1 MAEADETAPETLT
14 LWQCVGCGAMGN
26 AEECVATCD
35 FKRAFVVDAASHADL
50 LEYWLNLSEHIEAL
64 REFAREIVAETET
77 PERFERAL
85 TDLRVRGKDLLAL
98 APREKTP
105 QAVPPDERAEIWL
118 CAACGMVEAP
128 RDCLGICVRRTGDF
142 VRAEDHDALSARI
155 ERARLEARILAA
167 LARQIGWTVPR
178 PGQSERMRAALRSMA
193 TKACDALAQALGS
206 SGK

>member
-1 MAEADETAPETLT
+1 MAEVDETAPETLT

-35 FKRAFVVDAASHADL
+35 FKRVFVVDAASHADL
-50 LEYWLNLSEHIEAL
+50 LEYFLSLSEYNERL

-77 PERFERAL
+77 AERFERAL
-85 TDLRVRGKDLLAL
+85 TDLRVRGKALLAQ
-98 APREKTP
+98 APREKAP
-105 QAVPPDERAEIWL
+105 QAVPEDERAEIWL

-142 VRAEDHDALSARI
+142 VRADDHDALSARI
-155 ERARLEARILAA
+155 EKARLEARSLLT
-167 LARQIGWTVPR
+167 LARQIGWTIPR
-178 PGQSERMRAALRSMA
+178 PGQSERMRDALRSMA
-193 TKACDALAQALGS
+193 TKPCDALAQELGS